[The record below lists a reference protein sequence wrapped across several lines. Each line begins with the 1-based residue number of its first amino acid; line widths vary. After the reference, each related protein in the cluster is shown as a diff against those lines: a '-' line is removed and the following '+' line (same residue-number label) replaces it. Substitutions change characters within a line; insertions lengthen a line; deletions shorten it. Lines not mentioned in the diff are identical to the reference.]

1 MHAYVVLS
9 TWQLVL
15 DTPHTQTTM
24 MFRGVPLL
32 LLLSLLP
39 AVITATCTRGP
50 PPTITRS
57 NSSCLTVSGVG
68 SETVCAPTGA
78 TGATGATGLPGVT
91 PRTTVVDGTTYALTV
106 TGVNAAITARWFAG
120 GGVISLTGDI
130 TVSDAPI
137 MIRSLTTLDC
147 NGYTIKAHPTDTIYN
162 MGMVRTLGVGTGGPY
177 NILANATRGMKNIS
191 FSPTDILNFLPGDH
205 MNIRKCRMPDYPQY
219 EADYHTFFVFAVD
232 YAAGIVTLRNPL
244 PFDCLVAGTA
254 YVPTAS
260 RFVPITDAGIRNCVF
275 SANGNNGTGF
285 HLLTARNALRYKAN
299 NLRFTGY
306 LPPDGMAFYS
316 LDSVDCMYTNFET
329 VNLQVQGGVRDI
341 GFEACESCLVENI
354 RSNGAG
360 GFGPHIFRWHD
371 GVVQNVWALQHG
383 VRNFRVD
390 SSYRCIL
397 RNIFTLNGWAE
408 GSGTGLFV
416 SFGSSY
422 NVIDG
427 LVSAG
432 NVGRGLSF
440 AWEGDAKNQ
449 ITNYVAYANAGG
461 DISAGV
467 DTANNYVHG
476 NYGLDAI
483 SGSDISYR
491 NHLERVC
498 GLNGLVAAEVKGP
511 PFAKSTDLRP
521 YEVTTT
527 RANDTHLIESYRG
540 ADGFV
545 RVFVK
550 RFI

>member
-1 MHAYVVLS
+1 L
-9 TWQLVL
+9 
-15 DTPHTQTTM
+15 
-24 MFRGVPLL
+24 
-32 LLLSLLP
+32 
-39 AVITATCTRGP
+39 
-50 PPTITRS
+50 
-57 NSSCLTVSGVG
+57 
-68 SETVCAPTGA
+68 
-78 TGATGATGLPGVT
+78 
-91 PRTTVVDGTTYALTV
+91 VDGTTYALTV
-106 TGVNAAITARWFAG
+106 TGVNAAITARWGAG
-120 GGVISLTGDI
+120 GGVISLAGDI

-137 MIRSLTTLDC
+137 MIRSNTILDC
-147 NGYTIKAHPTDTIYN
+147 NGYTIKAHPTDVIYS

-205 MNIRKCRMPDYPQY
+205 MNIRKCRMPDYPQN
-219 EADYHTFFVFAVD
+219 EADYHTFLVFAVD

-260 RFVPITDAGIRNCVF
+260 RFVPIADAGIRNCVF
-275 SANGNNGTGF
+275 NANGNNATGF
-285 HLLTARNALRYKAN
+285 HLLTARNARNYRADK
-299 NLRFTGY
+299 LRFIGR

-316 LDSVDCMYTNFET
+316 LDSVDCVYTNFDT
-329 VNLQVQGGVRDI
+329 RDLQVAGGVRDI
-341 GFEACESCLVENI
+341 GFEACESCLAENI

-360 GFGPHIFRWHD
+360 GFGPHIYRWHD
-371 GVVQNVWALQHG
+371 GVVQNVWSLQNG

-390 SSYRCIL
+390 SSYRNIL
-397 RNIFTLNGWAE
+397 RNIFTHNGW
-408 GSGTGLFV
+408 GDSSGTGFFV
-416 SFGSSY
+416 AFGSSY

-427 LVSAG
+427 LISVG

-440 AWEGDAKNQ
+440 AYEGDAKNQ
-449 ITNYVAYANAGG
+449 VTNYVAYSNGGG
-461 DISAGV
+461 DISTGL
-467 DTANNYVHG
+467 DTANNYVQG
-476 NYGLDAI
+476 NYGLDAL
-483 SGSDISYR
+483 SGSDYSDR

-521 YEVTTT
+521 FEVTTT

-540 ADGFV
+540 EDGFV